1 MTPVISFLSD
11 YGLRDPYVGEMKAR
25 ILRLVPDAR
34 LVDLTHA
41 VSPGDVAGG
50 AFLLSRAWSA
60 FGPGSIHLAVIDPGV
75 GTSRP
80 ALAVEADGHWFVGPD
95 NGVLSLAASNPD
107 GVYRLDPERVAPGE
121 ELSSTFHGRDLF
133 APAAARLALG
143 DDPSGFGDAAPSMVG
158 LEPMVELIDGSVFGE
173 VLWVD
178 HFGNAIT
185 AIREEQIADLDPS
198 LEIRVAGLR
207 LRELHATFGD
217 VEPLTPLAY
226 IGSAGTLEL
235 AVRDGDLS
243 ERFGVHR
250 GTRIEIRP
258 VKED

>member
-25 ILRLVPDAR
+25 ILRLAPEAR

-41 VSPGDVAGG
+41 IPAGDVAAG
-50 AFLLSRAWSA
+50 AFLLSRAWGA
-60 FGPGSIHLAVIDPGV
+60 FGVGSVHLAVVDPGV

-80 ALAVEADGHWFVGPD
+80 ALAVRAGGHWFVGPD
-95 NGVLSLAASNPD
+95 NGLLSLAAAVPD
-107 GVYRLDPERVAPGE
+107 VIYRLDPERVSSGE
-121 ELSSTFHGRDLF
+121 GLSATFHGRDLF
-133 APAAARLALG
+133 APAAARIASG
-143 DDPSGFGDAAPSMVG
+143 EDPSGFAVSAPSMVG
-158 LEPMVELIDGSVFGE
+158 LEPMVETIDSSLFGE

-185 AIREEQIADLDPS
+185 AIREDEIRGVGPS
-198 LEIRVAGLR
+198 VEIRVAGVR
-207 LRELHATFGD
+207 VHELHSTFGD

-250 GTRIEIRP
+250 GAPVEIRP
-258 VKED
+258 ARKD

>member
-25 ILRLVPDAR
+25 ILGMVPDAR

-41 VSPGDVAGG
+41 IPAGDVAAG
-50 AFLLSRAWSA
+50 AFLLSRAWRA
-60 FGPGSIHLAVIDPGV
+60 FEAGSVHLAVVDPGV

-80 ALAVEADGHWFVGPD
+80 ALAVRTNDHWFVGPD
-95 NGVLSLAASNPD
+95 NGLLSLAAPVPEV
-107 GVYRLDPERVAPGE
+107 VYRLDPERVSPGT
-121 ELSSTFHGRDLF
+121 ELSATFHGRDFF
-133 APAAARLALG
+133 APAAARIALG
-143 DDPSGFGDAAPSMVG
+143 EDPAGFAVSAPSMVG
-158 LEPMVELIDGSVFGE
+158 LEPMVETIDGSLFGE
-173 VLWVD
+173 VLWID

-185 AIREEQIADLDPS
+185 AIQADQVHS
-198 LEIRVAGLR
+198 LGSPVEIRVAGLR
-207 LRELHATFGD
+207 VRELHSTFGD

-243 ERFGVHR
+243 ERFGVYR
-250 GTRIEIRP
+250 GARVEIRP
-258 VKED
+258 ARRD

>member
-11 YGLRDPYVGEMKAR
+11 FGLRDPYVGEMKAR

-80 ALAVEADGHWFVGPD
+80 ALAVQADGHWFVGPD
-95 NGVLSLAASNPD
+95 NGVLSLAAPAPD
-107 GVYRLDPERVAPGE
+107 GIYHLDPQRVVPGE
-121 ELSSTFHGRDLF
+121 ELAATFHGRDLF
-133 APAAARLALG
+133 APAAARLARG
-143 DDPSGFGDAAPSMVG
+143 EDPSEFADATDSMVG
-158 LEPMVELIDGSVFGE
+158 LEPTVEFIEGSVCAE

-185 AIREEQIADLDPS
+185 AIREEQVRDLGPS
-198 LEIRVAGLR
+198 LELRVAGLR

-217 VEPLTPLAY
+217 VESLTPLAY

-250 GTRIEIRP
+250 GARIEIRP
-258 VKED
+258 VQGD